1 MRNVLLLLC
10 VLLPL
15 ASQARTIEDVTL
27 PESLQVNDATLQ
39 LNGAGVRSKYFVDVY
54 VAALYLPALQQD
66 ARRIVQADEPQSVRL
81 AIISSCIT
89 RDRLLESIEDRIRQ
103 SAGADFPRYK
113 PMLQELWDALT
124 FEVKIGD
131 QFDFTW
137 VPGKGTEFYRNSEL
151 LRVLP
156 QFEFKQVL
164 FGIWLG
170 DDPVQDSLK
179 TALLTQ

>member
-1 MRNVLLLLC
+1 LRAILSQGLSLIRLTHPPAALSNRTMTAAPGLIDWSDICCKEYAMRKVLLSLC

-81 AIISSCIT
+81 AIISSRIT
-89 RDRLLESIEDRIRQ
+89 RD
-103 SAGADFPRYK
+103 
-113 PMLQELWDALT
+113 
-124 FEVKIGD
+124 
-131 QFDFTW
+131 
-137 VPGKGTEFYRNSEL
+137 
-151 LRVLP
+151 
-156 QFEFKQVL
+156 
-164 FGIWLG
+164 
-170 DDPVQDSLK
+170 
-179 TALLTQ
+179 